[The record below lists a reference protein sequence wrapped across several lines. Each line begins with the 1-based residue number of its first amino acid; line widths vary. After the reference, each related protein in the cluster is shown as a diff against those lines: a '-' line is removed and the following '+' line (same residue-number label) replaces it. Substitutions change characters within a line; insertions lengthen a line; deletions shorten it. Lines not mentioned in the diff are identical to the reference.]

1 MSTDTTAHVGET
13 SVLIVGAGPT
23 GLTLACELARRG
35 VDFRIV
41 DKAPAYFVG
50 SRGKGLQP
58 RSLEVFDDL
67 GVVEKILENGRFH
80 LPFRFY
86 DGTTVL
92 GDHDM
97 HEGRYPTPDVP
108 YASVLIIP
116 QWRVEEI
123 LRARL
128 AKLGGKVELATE
140 LVELEQD
147 AEIVTATLQNADQRN
162 QLRARYVVAADG
174 GRSFVRK
181 HLDVGF
187 EGETWKDER
196 LLVGDV
202 HVDGLDRDH
211 WHSWLK
217 HKSGGVALC
226 PLPSTDTFQFQ
237 AQVPPDMETEPSL
250 ELFQSIIDERTGR
263 SDLRLYDPTWL
274 SLYRVNVR
282 MVNQYRIGR
291 IFLAGDAA
299 HVHSPAGGQGM
310 NTGIQDAYN
319 LAWKLSAVLNG
330 ADGTLLDSY
339 EEERLPIAASMLRI
353 TTRLHR
359 QAMVDDSQAV
369 KRGPET
375 LQLGLNYRQCSLS
388 QQQDPPAT
396 PMCAGDRAPDAPLR
410 DAKGRDVSL
419 FDVFRGPRFTLLSFS
434 VHDREGLEKVTRKY
448 ERELR
453 TYTVDRNAPDTSASD
468 TALFDVHG
476 HASSA
481 YGGENGALF
490 LIRPDGY
497 VGFIGSDKSIGAI
510 DAYLQRIHG
519 REQTARRDVRFRS
532 SPA

>member
-1 MSTDTTAHVGET
+1 MSTDTTAHFAEI

-41 DKAPAYFVG
+41 DKAPAFFAG

-58 RSLEVFDDL
+58 RSLEVLNDL
-67 GVVEKILENGRFH
+67 GVVEKILANGRFH
-80 LPFRFY
+80 LPFRAY

-97 HEGRYPTPDVP
+97 HEAHHPTPDIP
-108 YASVLIIP
+108 YASPLIIP

-123 LRARL
+123 LRGCL
-128 AKLGGKVELATE
+128 AELGGKVELATR
-140 LVELEQD
+140 LVALEQD
-147 AEIVTATLQNADQRN
+147 AEIVTATLLNADQPH
-162 QLRARYVVAADG
+162 QLHARYVVAADG

-181 HLDVGF
+181 HLNVGF

-196 LLVGDV
+196 MLVGDV

-211 WHSWLK
+211 WHTWAK
-217 HKSGGVALC
+217 HKSGVVALC
-226 PLPSTDTFQFQ
+226 PFSSADTFQLQ
-237 AQVPPDMETEPSL
+237 AQIPPDMETEPSL
-250 ELFQSIIDERTGR
+250 ELFQSIVDERTGR
-263 SDLRLYDPTWL
+263 SDLKLYDPTWL

-282 MVNQYRIGR
+282 MVDQYRIGR

-319 LAWKLSAVLNG
+319 LAWKLSAALNG
-330 ADGTLLDSY
+330 ADGALLDTY
-339 EEERLPIAASMLRI
+339 EEERLPIAASMLGI

-359 QAMVDDSQAV
+359 QAVVDDSQAV

-375 LQLGLNYRQCSLS
+375 LQLGLNYRQCFLS

-396 PMCAGDRAPDAPLR
+396 PLCAGDRAPDAPLR

-419 FDVFRGPRFTLLSFS
+419 FDVFRGPRFTLLSFN
-434 VHDREGLEKVTRKY
+434 VHDREGLERVTRRY

-453 TYTVDRNAPDTSASD
+453 TYTVDRNAPDRQASD

-476 HASSA
+476 HASNA

-510 DAYLQRIHG
+510 DAYLERIQG